1 MAGISVEV
9 SKHRPSL
16 VPERPLMTHLLTVS
30 GSPSATSRGNALA
43 HLVGAQ
49 LAAEGHQVD
58 HLSVRD
64 LPAEALLHAD
74 FGNAEIRAS
83 QEAVDRADGLV
94 IVTPVYKASFSG
106 ALKAWLDL
114 LPQTALEGKTV
125 LPLATSGSLAH
136 ALALDYALRP
146 VLQALGARH
155 VVQSHL
161 VTDTQ
166 LTVGP
171 DGSVRLHESAVHR
184 LDATLDAFVDA
195 LPYARTTV

>member
-1 MAGISVEV
+1 MS
-9 SKHRPSL
+9 
-16 VPERPLMTHLLTVS
+16 HLLTVS

-43 HLVGAQ
+43 RLVGTQ
-49 LAAEGHQVD
+49 LAGDGHQVD

-64 LPAEALLHAD
+64 LPADALLHAE
-74 FGNAEIRAS
+74 FGDPAIRAS
-83 QEAVDRADGLV
+83 QETVARADGLV

-114 LPQTALEGKTV
+114 LPQTAFEGKTV

-166 LTVGP
+166 ITVQP
-171 DGSVRLHESAVHR
+171 DGSVRLHESAVER
-184 LDATLDAFVDA
+184 LDATLEAFSAA
-195 LPYARTTV
+195 LPHVPAAA